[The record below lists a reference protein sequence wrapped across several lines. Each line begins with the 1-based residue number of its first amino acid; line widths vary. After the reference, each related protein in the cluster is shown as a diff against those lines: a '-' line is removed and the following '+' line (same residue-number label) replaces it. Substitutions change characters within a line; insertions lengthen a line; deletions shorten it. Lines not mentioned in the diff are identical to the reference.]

1 MILDK
6 FPNGFFSV
14 DDLVKVLHKHTA
26 KNPIFDLKQAVKD
39 VDYMQVARN
48 FRLGVVKQ
56 NKEGEWYSDSSVY
69 AVIPNSRDLE
79 VLKDEIKKAY
89 KRITGETVE
98 PEKKVTKVST
108 QVDDLTTFSEQPRT
122 NTKSKSKYGDK
133 IVSGSSSNQAVEST
147 K

>member
-6 FPNGFFSV
+6 LPNGFFSV

-26 KNPIFDLKQAVKD
+26 KKPIFDLKQAVKD
-39 VDYMQVARN
+39 LDYMQVARN
-48 FRLGVVKQ
+48 FRLGVWKK
-56 NKEGEWYSDSSVY
+56 NEEGKWYSDSSVY
-69 AVIPNSRDLE
+69 AVIPNNRDLE

-89 KRITGETVE
+89 KRVTGETVE

-108 QVDDLTTFSEQPRT
+108 QVDDLTTLSEQPRV

-133 IVSGSSSNQAVEST
+133 IVSGSSSNQIVESV